1 MPDPEPNLTDMA
13 NDSPEWRAAVA
24 RALGEQRTV
33 TALRLDSHE
42 ARIAG
47 MQMIHADHERRI
59 AALEERCPKS

>member
-1 MPDPEPNLTDMA
+1 MPDPDLAMSDLATCSEA
-13 NDSPEWRAAVA
+13 WGRAVA